1 LRECVARSQAEQ
13 HRADPGFG
21 DRRFA
26 ALHTGK
32 LAAPGSATGDY
43 KIPAV
48 PLEHPQRSGVY
59 RRIEARRK

>member
-13 HRADPGFG
+13 HRADLGFG

-32 LAAPGSATGDY
+32 LAAPGGDY